1 MESIKE
7 NGDDERREIRPLV
20 RQLSGITLPR
30 STVVGFGAFVF
41 LWLLYM
47 TAGFLWLYWE
57 HVRLQAKTAPTPP
70 EAELETEIITRMSA
84 AGRVA
89 AKAFRRFLDSVPF
102 VAVFVGVIFDNA
114 WMASSAEKVGMLLG
128 TVWTTVAPLFTKVA
142 VGAAAA
148 DCLTVSLIV
157 PEQIPDP
164 PFPAFYTESGALCG
178 CREKLEACDGHVAR
192 IFEEAS
198 QGSLQSTASPPVRD
212 KARRR
217 GRNRSSCGL
226 IRSRSPAAHVVFLD
240 SEDKRGGKGCFDV
253 RASEDKISQLV
264 SCEG

>member
-57 HVRLQAKTAPTPP
+57 HVRVKWLDLRCCKERVSLAILLALQLQAKTAPTPP

-84 AGRVA
+84 AGECQCVFSTFPPGLRMEKTHGVTLSSSPKVA
-89 AKAFRRFLDSVPF
+89 WRRKLFGGSSTPCLLSVT
-102 VAVFVGVIFDNA
+102 VFVGVIFDNA

-178 CREKLEACDGHVAR
+178 CREKLEGERGDAFGSSSSLAD
-192 IFEEAS
+192 AS
-198 QGSLQSTASPPVRD
+198 
-212 KARRR
+212 
-217 GRNRSSCGL
+217 
-226 IRSRSPAAHVVFLD
+226 
-240 SEDKRGGKGCFDV
+240 
-253 RASEDKISQLV
+253 
-264 SCEG
+264 